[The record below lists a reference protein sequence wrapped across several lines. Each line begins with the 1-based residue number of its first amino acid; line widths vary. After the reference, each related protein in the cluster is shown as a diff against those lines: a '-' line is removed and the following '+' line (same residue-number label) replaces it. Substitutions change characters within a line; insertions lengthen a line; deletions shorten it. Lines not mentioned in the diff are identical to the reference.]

1 MVTWKQKAV
10 YEAGEMARWRKT
22 GGGSGGRVALGV
34 PMWLDAH
41 LAAMCDRSSRAND
54 GLPEASSIRPGLAG
68 LPASGT
74 KRDAYRHVAEPFV
87 CL

>member
-1 MVTWKQKAV
+1 M
-10 YEAGEMARWRKT
+10 
-22 GGGSGGRVALGV
+22 ALGV

-41 LAAMCDRSSRAND
+41 LAAMCDRSSGAND

-74 KRDAYRHVAEPFV
+74 KRDAYRHVAAPFV
-87 CL
+87 CVWVSVVSCRILLRYGNGWTLEAWAVTG